1 MNLKQAAWFSAVPW
15 GTMAISGYIA
25 GLVSDF
31 LVKAGCSVTLVRK
44 IMQVK
49 LLNYYLGKKTQIP
62 NYGARYGTK
71 QWHGFVVGLLIS
83 PVCEANNATV
93 TCHLVTNVAQNETR
107 IWVPQGVSPPCRCPS

>member
-49 LLNYYLGKKTQIP
+49 LLNYYLEKTKFLIAWHTE
-62 NYGARYGTK
+62 NEKLHKCVAKYGTK
-71 QWHGFVVGLLIS
+71 QWHVFAVGLLIS
-83 PVCEANNATV
+83 PVCEANNYYKKV
-93 TCHLVTNVAQNETR
+93 DK
-107 IWVPQGVSPPCRCPS
+107 PK